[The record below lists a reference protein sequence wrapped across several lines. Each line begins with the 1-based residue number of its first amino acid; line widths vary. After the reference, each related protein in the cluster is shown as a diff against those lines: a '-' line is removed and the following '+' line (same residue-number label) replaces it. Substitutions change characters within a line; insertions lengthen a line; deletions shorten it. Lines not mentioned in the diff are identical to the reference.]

1 MRNLVKT
8 VRIESFLTADQWQL
22 YTCSTELKRKCET
35 AARHL
40 NTAVSEA
47 VAKQMTRVGVREHV
61 YLVMDK
67 FKHTGAYDTEPRGVL
82 EDILDEVFGKEKLW

>member
-1 MRNLVKT
+1 MKNLGIT
-8 VRIESFLTADQWQL
+8 CTIDAQLTAEQWQL
-22 YTCSTELKRKCET
+22 YTCSTELKRKCDT

-40 NTAVSEA
+40 NKAVTEA
-47 VAKQMTRVGVREHV
+47 VAKKMTRVGVREAV